1 MDPSSRRNIST
12 HSATQ
17 NVSPEPLK
25 LTTTTATT
33 TTPRQRNSIEIAR
46 RRRDVRRTRATLG
59 DQFEQLR
66 SALPRP
72 PDGAQYREK
81 AQILKYTIQVIRNLM
96 NRATHLSIE
105 LAVVSP
111 QETRSWVSRIAQQ
124 GRVPLSTTVASVMK
138 LFAEHQN
145 WRYGE
150 WWTLDETRRKSDGDF
165 AEHAIST
172 EFEKP
177 DGVIDHPANVHGCV
191 VRDSSSVMR
200 LSYTI
205 INNSTH
211 RESTSGGADTVQDR
225 KLGAFA
231 RASMDYEFRPRVG
244 VPGRVWTSQ
253 RAEWLLDLYNE
264 EAFIRSELAKQFG
277 MQTCLAVP
285 VRFGG
290 HVHSVLAFYSTERRL
305 CDPECLELASLLAKC
320 LEEVY
325 SPQHGSSWDSCGGS
339 AFPTSPG

>member
-1 MDPSSRRNIST
+1 MDPSPRHNSAT
-12 HSATQ
+12 HSSAH

-25 LTTTTATT
+25 FTTTT
-33 TTPRQRNSIEIAR
+33 TTPGKRNAVEIAR

-66 SALPRP
+66 GVLPP
-72 PDGAQYREK
+72 PSDGVQYREK
-81 AQILKYTIQVIRNLM
+81 AQILKYTIRVIRNLM

-111 QETRSWVSRIAQQ
+111 QKTRSWVSRVAQQ
-124 GRVPLSTTVASVMK
+124 GRLPLSRTVASVMK

-150 WWTLDETRRKSDGDF
+150 WWTLDEKRHKSHDDF
-165 AEHAIST
+165 TQHTTNT

-177 DGVIDHPANVHGCV
+177 EGVIDHPANVHGCV

-205 INNSTH
+205 INKPQQS
-211 RESTSGGADTVQDR
+211 ESLSAGADMAVHR
-225 KLGAFA
+225 KLCAFA
-231 RASMDYEFRPRVG
+231 RASMDYEFRPRIG

-253 RAEWLLDLYNE
+253 RAEWLLELYNK

-305 CDPECLELASLLAKC
+305 CDPECLELASLLAKSV
-320 LEEVY
+320 EEVY
-325 SPQHGSSWDSCGGS
+325 SPRHGTAWDSCGGS
-339 AFPTSPG
+339 AFPSSPG